1 MSIKEYIGGQCA
13 NPEGLGGLACAKFM
27 NFFNAE
33 HYRAV
38 KKFVCKLDGARILDI
53 GFGNGVTIKKLSKN
67 INAKFYGVDI
77 SADMVEKAV
86 ISTEE
91 KRKIKEISSALCED
105 YATYIHLAFFEELE
119 NEDIARIMKKSK
131 KQMANLSYRAR
142 NALREAL
149 RREGICYEK

>member
-77 SADMVEKAV
+77 SADMVEK
-86 ISTEE
+86 SNRENHGQQRQ
-91 KRKIKEISSALCED
+91 KRKQQLTVLCP
-105 YATYIHLAFFEELE
+105 HPVP
-119 NEDIARIMKKSK
+119 S
-131 KQMANLSYRAR
+131 
-142 NALREAL
+142 
-149 RREGICYEK
+149 CP

>member
-13 NPEGLGGLACAKFM
+13 DPEGLGGIACAKFM

-77 SADMVEKAV
+77 SADMVEKAKRENRDGVNTNKV
-86 ISTEE
+86 ILQQG
-91 KRKIKEISSALCED
+91 KA
-105 YATYIHLAFFEELE
+105 EELPY
-119 NEDIARIMKKSK
+119 NDDF
-131 KQMANLSYRAR
+131 LT
-142 NALREAL
+142 LFTL
-149 RREGICYEK
+149 

>member
-1 MSIKEYIGGQCA
+1 MSIKEYIGGQCG
-13 NPEGLGGLACAKFM
+13 NPEGLGGIACAKFM

-77 SADMVEKAV
+77 SADMVEKAKRENRDGVNTNKV
-86 ISTEE
+86 ILQQGKLRSF
-91 KRKIKEISSALCED
+91 L
-105 YATYIHLAFFEELE
+105 
-119 NEDIARIMKKSK
+119 IMTIF
-131 KQMANLSYRAR
+131 LT
-142 NALREAL
+142 LFTL
-149 RREGICYEK
+149 

>member
-13 NPEGLGGLACAKFM
+13 NPEGLGGIACAKFM

-77 SADMVEKAV
+77 SADMVEKA
-86 ISTEE
+86 
-91 KRKIKEISSALCED
+91 KRENDRKNPGCEQQHCLPVWLSHL
-105 YATYIHLAFFEELE
+105 TYLPGRLTQRAFA
-119 NEDIARIMKKSK
+119 DIIF
-131 KQMANLSYRAR
+131 
-142 NALREAL
+142 
-149 RREGICYEK
+149 

>member
-13 NPEGLGGLACAKFM
+13 DPEGLGGIACAKFM

-77 SADMVEKAV
+77 SADMVEKA
-86 ISTEE
+86 
-91 KRKIKEISSALCED
+91 KRKKP
-105 YATYIHLAFFEELE
+105 
-119 NEDIARIMKKSK
+119 
-131 KQMANLSYRAR
+131 
-142 NALREAL
+142 
-149 RREGICYEK
+149 

>member
-13 NPEGLGGLACAKFM
+13 DPEGLVGIACAKFM

-53 GFGNGVTIKKLSKN
+53 GFGNGVTIKKLSKS

-77 SADMVEKAV
+77 SADMVEKAKRENRDGVNTNKV
-86 ISTEE
+86 ILQQG
-91 KRKIKEISSALCED
+91 KA
-105 YATYIHLAFFEELE
+105 EELPY
-119 NEDIARIMKKSK
+119 NDDFFDTV
-131 KQMANLSYRAR
+131 YT
-142 NALREAL
+142 
-149 RREGICYEK
+149 